1 METAIDFKISDDYES
16 LKENYRDE
24 ALEAFY
30 HQAEAIT
37 IQCEYCIDNDTETVH
52 INEVLRV
59 SEAINE
65 VLELAQFS
73 YKVQVTGRYQN
84 YPVELRYDFTN
95 QAKDFLADAFGISGD
110 IL

>member
-24 ALEAFY
+24 ARDEFNQ
-30 HQAEAIT
+30 QAEVIT
-37 IQCEYCIDNDTETVH
+37 IQCESCVDNIKETLH
-52 INEVLRV
+52 INNVLQV
-59 SEAINE
+59 SGAINE